1 VNLEFMSTI
10 GKGNPSSWPSMGR
23 SRNRNGI
30 ITTHVDH
37 ADVGVAHA
45 DYLYL
50 YLYLSTLPPSSLCGV
65 VACSDYLP
73 RYGGVAK

>member
-1 VNLEFMSTI
+1 MNLEFMSTI

-23 SRNRNGI
+23 SRNRNRNGI

-50 YLYLSTLPPSSLCGV
+50 FLYLYLSTNLPSRYV
-65 VACSDYLP
+65 VLWH
-73 RYGGVAK
+73 VLIT